1 MTDFLKVT
9 GHDGLVRDVSTKAI
23 INTNKSEYLMYLK
36 NREAAKSKNLEIERQ
51 QKEIQSIKDDVS
63 EIKQMLSQLLKSK

>member
-36 NREAAKSKNLEIERQ
+36 NREAAKNKNLEFERQ
-51 QKEIQSIKDDVS
+51 QKEIQNIKDDVS
-63 EIKQMLSQLLKSK
+63 EIKQMLAQLLKSK